1 MAPKDK
7 AEVLSS
13 VPKCKAVR
21 DLTEETCA
29 LNKLPSDINIKQGV
43 IKHKHTSNKNMYWS
57 VNENFVTSQ
66 EPNLLFP

>member
-43 IKHKHTSNKNMYWS
+43 IKHKHTSNKNMY
-57 VNENFVTSQ
+57 
-66 EPNLLFP
+66 